1 MTWLA
6 WRQFR
11 TSAVVGGLALVVM
24 AVLLAVTTHGAH
36 ALSCAAG
43 GCPAQDGK
51 IWRLSHDHLLQ
62 ILSTLLVGLPAIVAV
77 FWGAPLVAR
86 ELESGTY
93 RLAWTQSV
101 TRTRWLATKL
111 TLVGLAGAVVC
122 GLLSAMLGWWSS
134 AAVNRGRLAPDMFA
148 ERGIAPIGYAVFA
161 LALAVAAGVLIRR
174 SLPAMAVTLVG
185 FTAARMLMQYFVRA
199 HLLPASHLTFPI
211 NRNSAIGIGLHQP
224 SHQLSLQVQSA
235 SISHGWVFSTRVV
248 DNAGHGPT
256 AQFLQTACVKIIA
269 PPGSAPGGPGAHQA
283 PPAAV
288 RGFQQCLT
296 NVGQRYHELVAY
308 QPASHYWGL
317 QLIET
322 AIFLALAGVLVGF
335 TFWSVRRRLT

>member
-11 TSAVVGGLALVVM
+11 TSTIVAGTALAVM
-24 AVLLAVTTHGAH
+24 AVLLGLTTHGAH

-43 GCPAQDGK
+43 GCPAPDGK
-51 IWRLSHDHLLQ
+51 LWRLSHDHLLQ

-86 ELESGTY
+86 ELETGTY

-101 TRTRWLATKL
+101 TRTRWLAVKL
-111 TLVGLAGAVVC
+111 AMVGLAGAVMC

-148 ERGIAPIGYAVFA
+148 ERGVAPIGYAVFA
-161 LALAVAAGVLIRR
+161 LALAVAAGVVIRR
-174 SLPAMAVTLVG
+174 TLPAMLVTLVG
-185 FTAARMLMQYFVRA
+185 FTATRMLMQYFVRA
-199 HLLPASHLTFPI
+199 HLLPASRLTSPI
-211 NRNSAIGIGLHQP
+211 NSSSGIGIDLHQP
-224 SHQLSLQVQSA
+224 SGQLSLQVQDA

-248 DNAGHGPT
+248 DGAGHGPT
-256 AQFLQTACVKIIA
+256 TAFLQSACAKVIQLPRA
-269 PPGSAPGGPGAHQA
+269 GLPGPGPHQA
-283 PPAAV
+283 PPGAV
-288 RGFQQCLT
+288 RGFEQCLT
-296 NVGQRYHELVAY
+296 NVGQRYHELITY
-308 QPASHYWGL
+308 QPMSHYWGL

-322 AIFLALAGVLVGF
+322 AIFLALAGVLVGT
-335 TFWSVRRRLT
+335 TFWSIRRRLT

>member
-11 TSAVVGGLALVVM
+11 TSTVVAGVLLAVM
-24 AVLLAVTTHGAH
+24 AVLLALTTHGAH

-43 GCPAQDGK
+43 GCPAPDGK
-51 IWRLSHDHLLQ
+51 FWRLSHDHLLQ

-77 FWGAPLVAR
+77 FWGAPLIAR
-86 ELESGTY
+86 ELETGTY

-111 TLVGLAGAVVC
+111 AVVGLAGAVMC

-148 ERGIAPIGYAVFA
+148 ERGVVPIGYAVFA
-161 LALAVAAGVLIRR
+161 LALAVAAGVVIRR
-174 SLPAMAVTLVG
+174 TLPAMLVTLVG
-185 FTAARMLMQYFVRA
+185 FTATRMLMQYFVRA
-199 HLLPASHLTFPI
+199 HLLPASQLTYPI
-211 NRNSAIGIGLHQP
+211 NGNSAIGIGLHQP
-224 SHQLSLQVQSA
+224 SGQLSLQVPHA

-248 DNAGHGPT
+248 DSAGHGPT
-256 AQFLQTACVKIIA
+256 AQFLHSVCARVIQ
-269 PPGSAPGGPGAHQA
+269 PPGAVPTGPGPHLA

-296 NVGQRYHELVAY
+296 NVGQRYHELVTY
-308 QPASHYWGL
+308 QPTSHYWGL

-322 AIFLALAGVLVGF
+322 AIFLALAGVLVGI

>member
-11 TSAVVGGLALVVM
+11 TSTVVAALALAVM
-24 AVLLAVTTHGAH
+24 ALLLAITTHGAH
-36 ALSCAAG
+36 ALSCTAG
-43 GCPAQDGK
+43 GCPAPDGK
-51 IWRLSHDHLLQ
+51 FWRLSHDHLLQ

-86 ELESGTY
+86 ELETGTY
-93 RLAWTQSV
+93 RLAWSQSV
-101 TRTRWLATKL
+101 TRTRWLAVKL
-111 TLVGLAGAVVC
+111 ALIGVAGAVMC

-161 LALAVAAGVLIRR
+161 LALAVAAGVLLRR
-174 SLPAMAVTLVG
+174 TLPAMAVTLVG

-199 HLLPASHLTFPI
+199 HLLPASHLTYPI
-211 NRNSAIGIGLHQP
+211 NRNSAIGIGLKQP

-256 AQFLQTACVKIIA
+256 AQFLQSACVKVIA
-269 PPGSAPGGPGAHQA
+269 PPAFGPAGPGAHQA

-308 QPASHYWGL
+308 QPTSHYWGL

-322 AIFLALAGVLVGF
+322 AIFLGLAGVLVGI
-335 TFWSVRRRLT
+335 TFWSLRRRLT

>member
-11 TSAVVGGLALVVM
+11 TSAIVAGLALAVM
-24 AVLLAVTTHGAH
+24 AVLLALTTHGAH

-43 GCPAQDGK
+43 GCPAPDGK
-51 IWRLSHDHLLQ
+51 LWRLSHDHLLQ

-86 ELESGTY
+86 ELENGTY

-101 TRTRWLATKL
+101 TRTRWLAVRL
-111 TLVGLAGAVVC
+111 ALVGLAGAVLC

-148 ERGIAPIGYAVFA
+148 ERGIVPIGYAVFA
-161 LALAVAAGVLIRR
+161 LALAVVAGVVIRR
-174 SLPAMAVTLVG
+174 TLPAMLVTLVG
-185 FTAARMLMQYFVRA
+185 FTATRMVMQYFVRA
-199 HLLPASHLTFPI
+199 HLLPASHLTYPI
-211 NRNSAIGIGLHQP
+211 NGDSAIGIGLHQP
-224 SHQLSLQVQSA
+224 SGQLSLQVQDA

-248 DNAGHGPT
+248 DSAGHGPT
-256 AQFLQTACVKIIA
+256 AQFVQSACAKAIPAPGLA
-269 PPGSAPGGPGAHQA
+269 PPGPGAHQA

-288 RGFQQCLT
+288 RGFQQCLA
-296 NVGQRYHELVAY
+296 NVGQRFHELVSY
-308 QPASHYWGL
+308 QPTSHYWGL

-322 AIFLALAGVLVGF
+322 AIFLALAGVLVGI

>member
-11 TSAVVGGLALVVM
+11 TSAVVAGFALAVM
-24 AVLLAVTTHGAH
+24 ALLLAITTHGAH

-43 GCPAQDGK
+43 GCPVTDGK
-51 IWRLSHDHLLQ
+51 LWRLGHDHLLQ
-62 ILSTLLVGLPAIVAV
+62 ILSTLLVGLPAIAAI

-111 TLVGLAGAVVC
+111 TLVGLSGAVLC

-134 AAVNRGRLAPDMFA
+134 AAVNRGRLAPSMFA

-161 LALAVAAGVLIRR
+161 LALAVAAGALIRR
-174 SLPAMAVTLVG
+174 TLPAMGVTLVG
-185 FTAARMLMQYFVRA
+185 FTAVRMVMQYFVRA
-199 HLLPASHLTFPI
+199 HLLPTRQLTYPI
-211 NRNSAIGIGLHQP
+211 NANSLIDIGLREP
-224 SHQLSLQVQSA
+224 SGQLTLQVPHA
-235 SISHGWVFSTRVV
+235 SISNGWVTSSRIV
-248 DNAGHGPT
+248 DSAGHTPS
-256 AQFLQTACVKIIA
+256 AAFVRTACAKAIQPPSAA
-269 PPGSAPGGPGAHQA
+269 PPGPGSHQA
-283 PPAAV
+283 PPGAV

-296 NVGQRYHELVAY
+296 NVGQRYHELIGY
-308 QPASHYWGL
+308 QPSSHYWGL
-317 QLIET
+317 QLLET
-322 AIFLALAGVLVGF
+322 AIFLALAGGLVAV

>member
-11 TSAVVGGLALVVM
+11 TSAVVAGVALALM

-43 GCPAQDGK
+43 GCPAPDGK
-51 IWRLSHDHLLQ
+51 LWRLSHDHLLQ

-86 ELESGTY
+86 ELETGTY

-101 TRTRWLATKL
+101 TRSRWLATKL
-111 TLVGLAGAVVC
+111 ALVGLAAAVVC

-161 LALAVAAGVLIRR
+161 LALAVAAGVLLRR
-174 SLPAMAVTLVG
+174 TLPAMAVALVG
-185 FTAARMLMQYFVRA
+185 FTGVRMVMQYFVRA
-199 HLLPASHLTFPI
+199 HLLPASHLTYPI
-211 NRNSAIGIGLHQP
+211 NGSSTIGVALHEP
-224 SHQLSLQVQSA
+224 SGQLSLQVPHA

-248 DNAGHGPT
+248 DSAGHAPS
-256 AQFLQTACVKIIA
+256 AQFLRAACAKVI
-269 PPGSAPGGPGAHQA
+269 PGPGAAPPRPGSHQA
-283 PPAAV
+283 PPGAV
-288 RGFQQCLT
+288 RGFQHCLAS
-296 NVGQRYHELVAY
+296 VGQRYHELVTY
-308 QPASHYWGL
+308 QPTSHYWGL

-322 AIFLALAGVLVGF
+322 AIFLALAGVLAAI

>member
-11 TSAVVGGLALVVM
+11 TSAVVAAIALAVM
-24 AVLLAVTTHGAH
+24 AVLLAITTHGAH

-43 GCPAQDGK
+43 GCPASDGK
-51 IWRLSHDHLLQ
+51 LWRLDHDHLLQ

-111 TLVGLAGAVVC
+111 ALIGLAGAVLC

-134 AAVNRGRLAPDMFA
+134 AAVNRGRLSPDMFA
-148 ERGIAPIGYAVFA
+148 ERGIVPIGYAVFA
-161 LALAVAAGVLIRR
+161 LALAVAAGALIRR
-174 SLPAMAVTLVG
+174 SLPAMGLTLVG
-185 FTAARMLMQYFVRA
+185 FTAARMIMQYFVRA
-199 HLLPASHLTFPI
+199 HLLPARHLTYPI
-211 NRNSAIGIGLHQP
+211 HRNSTIGIGLREP
-224 SHQLSLQVQSA
+224 SGQLSLRVPHA
-235 SISHGWVFSTRVV
+235 AISNGWVLSTRVV
-248 DNAGHGPT
+248 DHNGHGPT
-256 AQFLQTACVKIIA
+256 AQFLQSACGRLI
-269 PPGSAPGGPGAHQA
+269 PPPTTSPTGSHQA

-288 RGFQQCLT
+288 HGFQQCLA
-296 NVGQRYHELVAY
+296 NVGQHFHVLVAY

-317 QLIET
+317 QLLET
-322 AIFLALAGVLVGF
+322 AIFLGLAGVLVGVS
-335 TFWSVRRRLT
+335 FWSVRRRLT